1 MQLRF
6 ELQSVYKVE
15 GGIVKDRKRLFRRE
29 VYIRQRG
36 LNSGKPY
43 LLQAFKVKM

>member
-1 MQLRF
+1 VFTKLKAGLSKIGKGFLDGRF
-6 ELQSVYKVE
+6 
-15 GGIVKDRKRLFRRE
+15 R
-29 VYIRQRG
+29 RQRG